1 MLLDRMICGEN
12 RESASSL
19 VYGQS
24 RGDFSDSLGATTF
37 RGRSTADAQRANCA
51 APERTG
57 ADRRRQPCKS
67 TPSLAST
74 PIQFCA
80 GRGRRILDLEDVMYQ

>member
-1 MLLDRMICGEN
+1 MICGEN

-24 RGDFSDSLGATTF
+24 RGTF
-37 RGRSTADAQRANCA
+37 RAVWGQLRFVAGQRRMPRERIAQHLSERAPTDAGSHVNR
-51 APERTG
+51 P
-57 ADRRRQPCKS
+57 
-67 TPSLAST
+67 PSLAST

-80 GRGRRILDLEDVMYQ
+80 SRGWRILDLEDVMYQ